1 MNKTL
6 TFALTGIFAAG
17 MIFLSSAQTKAITV
31 TGTIVDS
38 ATGSPVS
45 GAMVLLYATSDTSID
60 INNLGSL
67 KLDTAFSGTNGKF
80 QHQMTISAQA
90 YFLVYGVLKEG
101 YFIKYPSYPSLILFT
116 TVTLPTIE
124 ISKIDTSVR
133 DTLQVTG
140 TVVDSVTEVG
150 IGGAFVIMSTG
161 GGFDTAGNTVLTNS
175 DGTFSKQVIIS
186 KVNGVSTVSYIVT
199 DQHYITALGQ
209 NQANG
214 KQLNLGTITLKN
226 KGSAIRPETKPV
238 SLSVRKI
245 GMSVYSLN
253 GRLLYEGGAQAIE
266 RIVRNYRSAVI
277 VTIKYDNARMAI
289 IKYTPIK

>member
-6 TFALTGIFAAG
+6 SFAFIGIFAAG
-17 MIFLSSAQTKAITV
+17 MFFLSAAQTKSITV

-67 KLDTAFSGTNGKF
+67 KLDTVFSGANGKF
-80 QHQMTISAQA
+80 QHQMTISSQA
-90 YFLVYGVLKEG
+90 YFLVYGVLKDG

-116 TVTLPTIE
+116 TVTLSTIE
-124 ISKIDTSVR
+124 ISKIDTSVK

-140 TVVDSVTEVG
+140 TVVDSVTGVG
-150 IGGAFVIMSTG
+150 IEGAFVIMSTG
-161 GGFDTAGNTVLTNS
+161 GGFDTTGNTVLTNS

-199 DQHYITALGQ
+199 DKHYVTALGQ

-226 KGSAIRPETKPV
+226 KGAAIRPETKLV
-238 SLSVRKI
+238 SLPSRKI
-245 GMSVYSLN
+245 AMSVYSLN
-253 GRLLYEGGAQAIE
+253 GRLLYEGGAQVIE
-266 RIVRNYRSAVI
+266 TILRNYRGAVI
-277 VTIKYDNARMAI
+277 VAIKYDNARVTT